1 MSRRFADSQHIHMP
15 AKQRTFFDDPM
26 TVSQITAEVR
36 DLVSRTFAK
45 VVVVGEVTNLT
56 QHGSGHVYFSLKD
69 SHSVLKCILWAS
81 KAERLKFKLQNGLTL
96 IARGKID
103 LYPQHG
109 TYSLH
114 AEEITPQGMGPLEL
128 AFRQL
133 FDKLEARGWF
143 SVEHKKPIPSFPK
156 RLGLLTSTSGAALK
170 DMLRILSQRW
180 PLTEVWIIPV
190 PVQGDTAGRD
200 IAETLHWLNTLT
212 QQPDL
217 LILSRGGGS
226 MEDLW
231 AFNEE
236 IVADAIFRCRIPI
249 ITGIGHETDTTIADL
264 VADQRAPT
272 PTAAA
277 SLAVPQV
284 DEWLER
290 LRGAYIRLKQ
300 LTIDNLQWEWD
311 RLTRLREH
319 RLFANPMQ
327 AIEDGRQELDDWNER
342 LLSAIQRRLHNA
354 QKELARSSAVLAALS
369 PLQVLGRGYSVTRNT
384 TTGQP
389 LHKSSDVAPGENI
402 ETILQTGR
410 LISRV
415 ESVS

>member
-1 MSRRFADSQHIHMP
+1 MP
-15 AKQRTFFDDPM
+15 AKQRTLFDDPM

-36 DLVSRTFAK
+36 DVVSRAFGK
-45 VVVVGEVTNLT
+45 VVVVGEITNLT
-56 QHGSGHVYFSLKD
+56 QHASGHVYFSLKD
-69 SHSVLKCILWAS
+69 SHAVLKCILWAS
-81 KAERLKFKLQNGLTL
+81 KAERLKFKLHNGLTL
-96 IARGKID
+96 IVRGKID
-103 LYPQHG
+103 LYPPQG

-114 AEEITPQGMGPLEL
+114 AEEVSPQGMGPLEL

-133 FDKLEARGWF
+133 YEKLEARGWF
-143 SVEHKKPIPSFPK
+143 SIEHKKPIPSFPK
-156 RLGLLTSTSGAALK
+156 RLGLVTSTSGAALK
-170 DMLRILSQRW
+170 DMLRILTQRW
-180 PLTEVWIIPV
+180 PLTEVWVIPV
-190 PVQGDTAGRD
+190 PVQGDTAGKD

-277 SLAVPQV
+277 SLAVPHV
-284 DEWLER
+284 EEWLER
-290 LRGAYIRLKQ
+290 LRGAYTRLKQ
-300 LTIDNLQWEWD
+300 LTVEILQWEWD
-311 RLTRLREH
+311 RLERLRQH

-327 AIEDGRQELDDWNER
+327 AIEDGRQELDEWNER
-342 LLSAIQRRLHNA
+342 LVAAIQRRWLTS

-389 LHKSSDVAPGENI
+389 LQKSSDVAPGENI

>member
-1 MSRRFADSQHIHMP
+1 MP
-15 AKQRTFFDDPM
+15 AKQRTLFDDPM

-36 DLVSRTFAK
+36 DVVSRAFGK
-45 VVVVGEVTNLT
+45 VVVVGEITNLT
-56 QHGSGHVYFSLKD
+56 QHASGHVYFSLKD
-69 SHSVLKCILWAS
+69 SHAVLKCILWAS
-81 KAERLKFKLQNGLTL
+81 KAERLKFKLHNGLTL
-96 IARGKID
+96 IVRGKID
-103 LYPQHG
+103 LYPPQG

-114 AEEITPQGMGPLEL
+114 AEEVSPQGMGPLEL

-133 FDKLEARGWF
+133 YEKLEARGWF
-143 SVEHKKPIPSFPK
+143 STEHKKLIPSFPK
-156 RLGLLTSTSGAALK
+156 RLGLVTSTSGAALK
-170 DMLRILSQRW
+170 DMLRILTQRW
-180 PLTEVWIIPV
+180 PLTEVWVIPV
-190 PVQGDTAGRD
+190 PVQGDTAGKD

-277 SLAVPQV
+277 SLAVPHV
-284 DEWLER
+284 EEWLER
-290 LRGAYIRLKQ
+290 LRGAYTRLKQ
-300 LTIDNLQWEWD
+300 LTVENLQWEWD
-311 RLTRLREH
+311 RLERLRQH

-327 AIEDGRQELDDWNER
+327 AIEDGRQELDEWNER
-342 LLSAIQRRLHNA
+342 LVAAIQRRWLTS

-389 LHKSSDVAPGENI
+389 LQKSSDVAPGENI

>member
-1 MSRRFADSQHIHMP
+1 MP

-36 DLVSRTFAK
+36 ELVTKAFTK
-45 VVVVGEVTNLT
+45 VVVVGEITNYLR
-56 QHGSGHVYFSLKD
+56 HASGHVYFSIKD
-69 SHSVLKCILWAS
+69 SHAVLKCILWAS
-81 KAERLKFKLQNGLTL
+81 KADRLKFKLQNGLTV
-96 IARGKID
+96 IIRGKID
-103 LYPQHG
+103 IHPPHG
-109 TYSLH
+109 AYSLH
-114 AEEITPQGMGPLEL
+114 AEEVTPQGMGPLEL

-133 FDKLEARGWF
+133 YDKLEARGWF
-143 SVEHKKPIPSFPK
+143 SAEYKKPIPPFPK
-156 RLGLLTSTSGAALK
+156 RLGLVTSSSGAALR
-170 DMLRILSQRW
+170 DMLRILEHRW

-190 PVQGDTAGRD
+190 PVQGGTAASD
-200 IAETLHWLNTLT
+200 IAETLHWLNTLSP
-212 QQPDL
+212 QPDL

-236 IVADAIFRCRIPI
+236 VVAEAIFRCRIPI

-264 VADQRAPT
+264 IADERAAT

-277 SLAVPQV
+277 SRAVP
-284 DEWLER
+284 DGEEWLER
-290 LRGAYIRLKQ
+290 LRGAYTRLKQ
-300 LTIDNLQWEWD
+300 LTIDHLTWEWE
-311 RLTRLREH
+311 RLQKLRQH

-342 LLSAIQRRLHNA
+342 LLMAVQRRLKTA
-354 QKELARSSAVLAALS
+354 QKEVAHRAALLASLS
-369 PLQVLGRGYSVTRNT
+369 PLQVLGRGYSVTRHPSTGKPILNT
-384 TTGQP
+384 N
-389 LHKSSDVAPGENI
+389 DAPVGTNI
-402 ETILQTGR
+402 ETILQSGR

>member
-1 MSRRFADSQHIHMP
+1 MP
-15 AKQRTFFDDPM
+15 AKQRTLFDDPM

-36 DLVSRTFAK
+36 DVVSRAFGK
-45 VVVVGEVTNLT
+45 VVVVGEITNLT
-56 QHGSGHVYFSLKD
+56 QHASGHVYFSLKD
-69 SHSVLKCILWAS
+69 SHAVLKCILWAS
-81 KAERLKFKLQNGLTL
+81 KAERLKFKLHNGLTL
-96 IARGKID
+96 IVRGKID
-103 LYPQHG
+103 LYPPQG

-114 AEEITPQGMGPLEL
+114 AEEVSPQGMGPLEL

-133 FDKLEARGWF
+133 YEKLEARGWF
-143 SVEHKKPIPSFPK
+143 STEHKKPIPSFPK
-156 RLGLLTSTSGAALK
+156 RLGLVTSTSGAALK
-170 DMLRILSQRW
+170 DMLRILTQRW
-180 PLTEVWIIPV
+180 PLTEVWVIPV
-190 PVQGDTAGRD
+190 PVQGDTAGKD

-277 SLAVPQV
+277 SLAVPHV
-284 DEWLER
+284 EEWLER
-290 LRGAYIRLKQ
+290 LRGAYTRLKQ
-300 LTIDNLQWEWD
+300 LTVEILQWEWD
-311 RLTRLREH
+311 RLERLRQH

-327 AIEDGRQELDDWNER
+327 AIEDGRQELDEWNER
-342 LLSAIQRRLHNA
+342 LVAAIQRRWLTA

-389 LHKSSDVAPGENI
+389 LQKSSDVAPGENI

>member
-1 MSRRFADSQHIHMP
+1 MP
-15 AKQRTFFDDPM
+15 AKQRTLFDDPM

-36 DLVSRTFAK
+36 DVVSRAFGK
-45 VVVVGEVTNLT
+45 VVVVGEITNLT
-56 QHGSGHVYFSLKD
+56 QHASGHVYFSLKD
-69 SHSVLKCILWAS
+69 SHAVLKCILWAS
-81 KAERLKFKLQNGLTL
+81 KAERLKFKLHNGLTL
-96 IARGKID
+96 LVRGKID
-103 LYPQHG
+103 LYPPQG

-114 AEEITPQGMGPLEL
+114 AEEVSPQGMGPLEL

-133 FDKLEARGWF
+133 YEKLEARGWF
-143 SVEHKKPIPSFPK
+143 STEHKKPIPSFPK
-156 RLGLLTSTSGAALK
+156 RLGLVTSTSGAALK
-170 DMLRILSQRW
+170 DMLRILTQRW
-180 PLTEVWIIPV
+180 PLTEVWVIPV
-190 PVQGDTAGRD
+190 PVQGDTAGKD

-277 SLAVPQV
+277 SLAVPHV
-284 DEWLER
+284 EEWLER
-290 LRGAYIRLKQ
+290 LRGAYTRLKQ
-300 LTIDNLQWEWD
+300 LTVENLQWEWD
-311 RLTRLREH
+311 RLERLRQH

-327 AIEDGRQELDDWNER
+327 AIEDGRQELDEWNER
-342 LLSAIQRRLHNA
+342 LVAAIQRRWLTA

-384 TTGQP
+384 ATGQP
-389 LHKSSDVAPGENI
+389 LLKSSDVAPGESI

>member
-1 MSRRFADSQHIHMP
+1 MP
-15 AKQRTFFDDPM
+15 AKQRTLFDDPM

-36 DLVSRTFAK
+36 DVVSRAFGK
-45 VVVVGEVTNLT
+45 VVVVGEITNLT
-56 QHGSGHVYFSLKD
+56 QHASGHVYFSLKD
-69 SHSVLKCILWAS
+69 SHAVLKCILWAS
-81 KAERLKFKLQNGLTL
+81 KAERLKFKLHNGLTL
-96 IARGKID
+96 IVRGKID
-103 LYPQHG
+103 LYPPQG

-114 AEEITPQGMGPLEL
+114 AEEVSPQGMGPLEL

-133 FDKLEARGWF
+133 YEKLEARGWF
-143 SVEHKKPIPSFPK
+143 STEHKKPIPSFPK
-156 RLGLLTSTSGAALK
+156 RLGLVTSTSGAALK
-170 DMLRILSQRW
+170 DMLRILTQRW
-180 PLTEVWIIPV
+180 PLTEVWVIPV
-190 PVQGDTAGRD
+190 PVQGDTAGKD

-277 SLAVPQV
+277 SLAVPHV
-284 DEWLER
+284 EEWLER
-290 LRGAYIRLKQ
+290 LRGAYTRLKQ
-300 LTIDNLQWEWD
+300 LTVENLQWEWD
-311 RLTRLREH
+311 RLERLRQH

-327 AIEDGRQELDDWNER
+327 AIEDGRQELDEWNER
-342 LLSAIQRRLHNA
+342 LVAAIQRRWLTS

-389 LHKSSDVAPGENI
+389 LQKSSDVAPGENI

>member
-1 MSRRFADSQHIHMP
+1 MP
-15 AKQRTFFDDPM
+15 AKQRTLFDDPL

-36 DLVSRTFAK
+36 DVVSRAFGK
-45 VVVVGEVTNLT
+45 VVVVGEITNLT
-56 QHGSGHVYFSLKD
+56 QHASGHVYFSLKD
-69 SHSVLKCILWAS
+69 SHAVLKCILWAS
-81 KAERLKFKLQNGLTL
+81 KAERLKFKLHNGLTL
-96 IARGKID
+96 IVRGKID
-103 LYPQHG
+103 LYPPQG

-114 AEEITPQGMGPLEL
+114 AEEVSPQGMGPLEL

-133 FDKLEARGWF
+133 YEKLEARGWF
-143 SVEHKKPIPSFPK
+143 STEHKKPIPSFPK
-156 RLGLLTSTSGAALK
+156 RLGLVTSTSGAALK
-170 DMLRILSQRW
+170 DMLRILTQRW
-180 PLTEVWIIPV
+180 PLTEVWVIPV
-190 PVQGDTAGRD
+190 PVQGDTAGKD

-277 SLAVPQV
+277 SLAVPHV
-284 DEWLER
+284 EEWLER
-290 LRGAYIRLKQ
+290 LRGAYTRLKQ
-300 LTIDNLQWEWD
+300 LTVEILQWEWD
-311 RLTRLREH
+311 RLERLRQH

-327 AIEDGRQELDDWNER
+327 AIEDGRQELDEWNER
-342 LLSAIQRRLHNA
+342 LVAAIQRRWLTS

-389 LHKSSDVAPGENI
+389 LQKSSDVAPGENI

>member
-1 MSRRFADSQHIHMP
+1 MP
-15 AKQRTFFDDPM
+15 AKQRTLFDDPM

-36 DLVSRTFAK
+36 DVVSRAFGK
-45 VVVVGEVTNLT
+45 VVVVGEITNLT
-56 QHGSGHVYFSLKD
+56 QHASGHVYFSLKD
-69 SHSVLKCILWAS
+69 SHAVLKCILWAS
-81 KAERLKFKLQNGLTL
+81 KAERLKFKLHNGLTL
-96 IARGKID
+96 IVRGKID
-103 LYPQHG
+103 LYPPQG

-114 AEEITPQGMGPLEL
+114 AEEVSPQGMGPLEL

-133 FDKLEARGWF
+133 YEKLEARGWF
-143 SVEHKKPIPSFPK
+143 STEHKKPIPSFPK
-156 RLGLLTSTSGAALK
+156 RLGLVTSTSGAALK
-170 DMLRILSQRW
+170 DMLRILTQRW
-180 PLTEVWIIPV
+180 PLTEVWVIPV
-190 PVQGDTAGRD
+190 PVQGDTAGKD

-277 SLAVPQV
+277 SLAVPHV
-284 DEWLER
+284 EEWLER
-290 LRGAYIRLKQ
+290 LRGAYTRLKQ
-300 LTIDNLQWEWD
+300 LTVEILQWEWD
-311 RLTRLREH
+311 RLERLRQH

-327 AIEDGRQELDDWNER
+327 AIEDGRQELDEWNER
-342 LLSAIQRRLHNA
+342 LVAAIQRRWLTS

-389 LHKSSDVAPGENI
+389 LQKSSDVAPGENI